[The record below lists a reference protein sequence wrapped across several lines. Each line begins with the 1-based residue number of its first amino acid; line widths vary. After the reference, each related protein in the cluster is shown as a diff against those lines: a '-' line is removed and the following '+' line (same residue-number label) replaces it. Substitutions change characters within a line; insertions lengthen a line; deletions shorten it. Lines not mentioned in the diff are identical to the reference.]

1 MADIL
6 IKGVETESGI
16 LKLLELK
23 PRMNSES
30 MKKALIRHFVN
41 GWDEALIVSCCGV
54 KASNLNRDIKKL
66 NEVATIVSEYVSE
79 HYTRNK

>member
-6 IKGVETESGI
+6 LKGAETEAGI

-30 MKKALIRHFVN
+30 MKKALLRYFVN
-41 GWDEALIVSCCGV
+41 GWDEALIAECCGV
-54 KASNLNRDIKKL
+54 EASNLNRDIKKL
-66 NEVATIVSEYVSE
+66 NEVATIVNEYVVD
-79 HYTRNK
+79 HYTRK

>member
-1 MADIL
+1 MADVL
-6 IKGVETESGI
+6 LKGAETEAGI

-30 MKKALIRHFVN
+30 MKKALVRHFVN

-66 NEVATIVSEYVSE
+66 NEVATIVNEYVVD
-79 HYTRNK
+79 HYTRK